1 MRVKTVAEDAVLGL
15 GVALGLGSAVAWGA
29 GDFVAGIAARRTTAL
44 AVTAGAQATGL
55 LLLLGLAAVLHPA
68 APLPT
73 ALLLAAIGG
82 LFGGIGLAALYAG
95 LAIGNMGLV
104 SAISGVGAVVIP
116 LSVGT
121 LLQGVVVAPIQ
132 LAGVACAV
140 AAAVAGSAAMARGVS
155 ARSLMLAAVAAV
167 GFGGWFVFV
176 DLAAR
181 DDRLWA
187 LIASRAA
194 ATVLIGGMAL
204 VRGQGTGLR
213 RNAGLIV
220 AAGASDVTANGLVVI
235 SFASIP
241 TGVAAALSG
250 MYPLVTMLLA
260 HGVLGERLP
269 RLGLAAVGL
278 ATAGIVLISMG
289 G

>member
-1 MRVKTVAEDAVLGL
+1 MLGL
-15 GVALGLGSAVAWGA
+15 GVILGLGSAVAWGA
-29 GDFVAGIAARRTTAL
+29 GDFAAGIAARRTTAL
-44 AVTAGAQATGL
+44 AVTAGAQAAGLVL
-55 LLLLGLAAVLHPA
+55 LLLLAGMLHA
-68 APLPT
+68 APPHPVT
-73 ALLLAAIGG
+73 LLLAAIAGV
-82 LFGGIGLAALYAG
+82 FGGIGLAALYAG

-121 LLQGVVVAPIQ
+121 LLQGVVIAPIQ

-140 AAAVAGSAAMARGVS
+140 AAAVAGSAAVGRGVN
-155 ARSLMLAAVAAV
+155 ARSLKLALVAAV
-167 GFGGWFVFV
+167 GFGGWFVFI

-194 ATVLIGGMAL
+194 ALALIGGMAL
-204 VRGQGTGLR
+204 IRGEGAGLR
-213 RNAGLIV
+213 HNGRLIV
-220 AAGASDVTANGLVVI
+220 AAGAADVTANGLVVLA
-235 SFASIP
+235 FASIP

-250 MYPLVTMLLA
+250 MYPLVTMVLA
-260 HGVLGERLP
+260 GTMLGERLP
-269 RLGLAAVGL
+269 RVALAAVAL
-278 ATAGIVLISMG
+278 AMAGIALISIG

>member
-1 MRVKTVAEDAVLGL
+1 VLGL
-15 GVALGLGSAVAWGA
+15 GVALGLGSALSWGA
-29 GDFVAGIAARRTTAL
+29 GDFMAGIAARRTTAL

-55 LLLLGLAAVLHPA
+55 LLLLGLAVVLHPS

-73 ALLLAAIGG
+73 TLLLAAIGG
-82 LFGGIGLAALYAG
+82 LFGGLGLAALYAG
-95 LAIGNMGLV
+95 LALGNMGLV

-116 LSVGT
+116 LSVGAF
-121 LLQGVVVAPIQ
+121 LQGVVVAPIQ

-140 AAAVAGSAAMARGVS
+140 AAAVAGSAAVARGIN
-155 ARSLMLAAVAAV
+155 ARSLTLAVAAAF

-194 ATVLIGGMAL
+194 ATVLIGGAAL
-204 VRGQGTGLR
+204 LRGQGSGLR
-213 RNAGLIV
+213 QNARLIV
-220 AAGASDVTANGLVVI
+220 AAGAADVTANGLVVVA
-235 SFASIP
+235 FASIP

-260 HGVLGERLP
+260 RRVLAERLP